1 MSTRCVVAKELI
13 DEDTRQTKW
22 VGRYVHSEGYPSAKI
37 PDLNAIVEAK
47 GLLRSI
53 QILIDFHA
61 GWSYLDPA
69 ATKGQFLDGRAF
81 GVTGYGVAYSTAK
94 MKFMGDPDYQQASWD
109 NWETQDNAD
118 SWTEYAYVLT
128 EQGIQ
133 VWVPVDN
140 VWTFVKVQ
148 AWGDLDTDTLDAA
161 IERL

>member
-1 MSTRCVVAKELI
+1 MSTRCVVAKELV
-13 DEDTRQTKW
+13 DTDTRQTKW
-22 VGRYVHSEGYPSAKI
+22 VGRYVHSDGYPSAKI

-81 GVTGYGVAYSTAK
+81 GVTGYGVAYSTKTFAS
-94 MKFMGDPDYQQASWD
+94 FGGQSNYQQAQWD
-109 NWETQDNAD
+109 DWHTQDSRD
-118 SWTEYAYVLT
+118 SWAEYAYVLT
-128 EQGIQ
+128 ESGIQ
-133 VWVPVDN
+133 VWVNRD
-140 VWTFVKVQ
+140 VWTFVRVQ
-148 AWGDLDTDTLDAA
+148 AWGDLDTDSLDAA